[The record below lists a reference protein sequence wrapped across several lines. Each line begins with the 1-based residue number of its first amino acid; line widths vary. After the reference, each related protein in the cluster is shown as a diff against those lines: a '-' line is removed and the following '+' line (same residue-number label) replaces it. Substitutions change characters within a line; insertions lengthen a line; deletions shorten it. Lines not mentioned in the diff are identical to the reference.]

1 MQYLWNC
8 FWLAV
13 PILVMNWRL
22 ASRLPEGYQPTL
34 FWRDIPRLIAI
45 GENVSRIV
53 LFLGLLLMPL
63 RIATSRQRA
72 GLAVYAAGV
81 LIYFGAW
88 AMQIWFPQAEW
99 SRSRLGFMA
108 PAWTPATW
116 LAGIALIGEDLS
128 VGMTFRP
135 WMFLALSLIF
145 LLFHNAHVSIVY
157 SRVARNR
164 E

>member
-108 PAWTPATW
+108 PA
-116 LAGIALIGEDLS
+116 
-128 VGMTFRP
+128 
-135 WMFLALSLIF
+135 
-145 LLFHNAHVSIVY
+145 
-157 SRVARNR
+157 
-164 E
+164 